1 MSIRD
6 WFNDEDLPEID
17 PLTELQ
23 TLFLEAQ
30 ESQVISLLSPEERA
44 NVRIV
49 GYKEWVSTLDKT
61 EAMDLIGEIKDQTI
75 SKRVADRELFRRT
88 RKRRIQAKQTLREK
102 LHQRD
107 DGKFKHGKWW
117 DTNPL
122 PKDSFKRDR

>member
-6 WFNDEDLPEID
+6 WFNDADIPEID
-17 PLTELQ
+17 PLTERQKLC
-23 TLFLEAQ
+23 LEAR
-30 ESQVISLLSPEERA
+30 ESEVIPLLSPEERA

-61 EAMDLIGEIKDQTI
+61 EAIDLIGEIKDQTI

-88 RKRRIQAKQTLREK
+88 RRLRADKKQTLREK

-107 DGKFKHGKWW
+107 NGALKNRKWW

>member
-1 MSIRD
+1 MAIID
-6 WFNDEDLPEID
+6 WYWEGAPEFDPITEFQKRFLNDHKDAVM
-17 PLTELQ
+17 PLLAKTER
-23 TLFLEAQ
+23 
-30 ESQVISLLSPEERA
+30 V
-44 NVRIV
+44 NVHIV
-49 GYKEWVSTLDKT
+49 GYEEWVSTLDKF

-88 RKRRIQAKQTLREK
+88 RKRRIHPKQTLREK

-107 DGKFKHGKWW
+107 NGALKNRKWW